1 MSKANKGKRTRSR
14 RNLGSY
20 REATSSQPSYFS
32 GDTSG
37 SEYCPS
43 SSQRQGEGSKRQ
55 RRRGSLSSVPEYL
68 FDNTESAGQASELSD
83 PSEPTEEVHASAFP
97 LGISHTTPPYNQELA
112 ERVLSQVQRSPSKVT
127 GNKYSIGGDFWDIK
141 GSDAITVDKTLL
153 CKAFHDLESQTTALY
168 LPRRFGKT
176 FSLSMIQSFFCI
188 PVIEDVPIS
197 EEGLIDGDAARRKRL
212 ELFNDS
218 SLLENE
224 PDFFDEHFCKY
235 PVVRINF
242 QCVSGTSE
250 LEFYRTL
257 TQCIVDAAELLLPT
271 LEATTE
277 DTSDVREVNDLRDYI
292 KHLTSSSF
300 FMNGDLDSWC
310 GASNALITQIFNT
323 LWCVYRRRIIVL
335 VDECDL
341 PYISAMHQE
350 WSDNAQ
356 NTYTKLLTVIFKNN
370 PNLYKG
376 FMVGIHLVDLC
387 GADSGL
393 NNLEHVSLVTI
404 PPLNELLSQQSNS
417 LSEYFG
423 YTTDEVSILADKVME
438 ASPGVKAL
446 GKTCILNMAKK
457 WYDGYAI
464 GGIPG
469 RYNPFGTSHFFKKLC
484 ETKSVD
490 MAAQPYWGKS
500 ARPSVIYKLAVNNH
514 LAVGNLASRIM
525 HEFDTGCQHPSIVV
539 CRDTLLGTSAM
550 RVRGFSNVSETSD
563 MPTQEYIELTSSSYP
578 DTIHGVIDMGQ
589 LVTCLLFGGYLTM
602 DAQGGIR
609 IPNGELRR
617 QWEELRLASVF

>member
-1 MSKANKGKRTRSR
+1 
-14 RNLGSY
+14 
-20 REATSSQPSYFS
+20 
-32 GDTSG
+32 
-37 SEYCPS
+37 
-43 SSQRQGEGSKRQ
+43 
-55 RRRGSLSSVPEYL
+55 
-68 FDNTESAGQASELSD
+68 NTESAGQASELSD
-83 PSEPTEEVHASAFP
+83 PSESIKPVEEVHASAFP
-97 LGISHTTPPYNQELA
+97 LGISYTTPPHNQELA
-112 ERVLSQVQRSPSKVT
+112 ERALSQVQRSPSKIT

-176 FSLSMIQSFFCI
+176 FALSMIQSFFCV
-188 PVIEDVPIS
+188 PVIKDVSVPKG
-197 EEGLIDGDAARRKRL
+197 GLIDHDAARRKRF

-242 QCVSGTSE
+242 QTVVGVSE
-250 LEFYRTL
+250 MRFYQSL
-257 TQCIVDAAELLLPT
+257 TKCIVKAARLLLPT
-271 LEATTE
+271 LKVTTN
-277 DTSDVREVNDLRDYI
+277 DASAVSEVVDLHEHI

-300 FMNGDLDSWC
+300 FMNDSLDSC
-310 GASNALITQIFNT
+310 CRAPMVLISNLLNT
-323 LWCVYRRRIIVL
+323 LWCVYRRRIIML

-393 NNLEHVSLVTI
+393 NNLEHVSLVTT

-438 ASPGVKAL
+438 ASPGVNTL

-469 RYNPFGTSHFFKKLC
+469 RYNPFGTSHFFKKLR

-500 ARPSVIYKLAVNNH
+500 ARPSVIYKLAVDNYIIM
-514 LAVGNLASRIM
+514 GNLASRVM
-525 HEFDTGCQHPSIVV
+525 HEFDTDCLSPSIVV
-539 CRDTLLGTSAM
+539 CRDTLLEAGGMLSQKISN
-550 RVRGFSNVSETSD
+550 FSDGND
-563 MPTQEYIELTSSSYP
+563 RHTQEYIELSSASYP
-578 DTIHGVIDMGQ
+578 DVNHHTVSMGE
-589 LVTCLLFGGYLTM
+589 LITCLLFGGYLTM
-602 DAQGGIR
+602 DAEGGIR

-617 QWEELRLASVF
+617 QWEELRQPT